1 MSVTAHRSRSHAV
14 DLDRIAREAMRTNGF
29 DPELPGAAVEELSA
43 LPEEPAMDGARDL
56 RALPWSSIDNRESRD
71 LDQVEVAEA
80 LDDGG
85 IRLRIGIADVSAFV
99 PRDSALDRHAAS
111 NTTSVYTGAVTFPML
126 PERLSTDLT
135 SLNEGEARRAVVLEL
150 TVDADGGVGTCELY
164 EAVLVN
170 RDKLAYEPVGQW
182 LVGATAAPL
191 EVSGVAGIAEQVRL
205 QDEAAQR
212 LRARRQERG
221 ALDLETIEA
230 RPVTSGGEVVD
241 LRVTRK
247 SRARE
252 LIEDFMIA
260 ANTAIAQ
267 RLERAGYPSIRRV
280 VHMPKRWPRIVD
292 IARSLGEALP
302 ADPDAVALSA
312 FLWRRRAADPD
323 GFASLSLSVVK
334 LLGSGEYVVDHPGAR
349 SEGHFGLA
357 VDDYTHS
364 TAPNR
369 RYADLV
375 TQRMLKALIA
385 GDPPPYTVEE
395 LESIAARCTVMEGAA
410 NKVERQMRK
419 VVAASLMARRRGE
432 RFDAIVTGASPKGV
446 YVRLVHPPAEGRVVR
461 GEEGLDVGERV
472 SVTLLGT
479 DVERGF
485 IDFGRA

>member
-1 MSVTAHRSRSHAV
+1 MSDTAHRSRSHAV

-29 DPELPGAAVEELSA
+29 DPELPGAVVEELSA
-43 LPEEPAMDGARDL
+43 LPEDPAMNGARDL

-71 LDQVEVAEA
+71 LDQVEMAEA

-85 IRLRIGIADVSAFV
+85 IRLRIGIADVSALV
-99 PRDSALDRHAAS
+99 PRDSALDRHAAA

-135 SLNEGEARRAVVLEL
+135 SLNEGEVRRAVVLEL
-150 TVDADGGVGTCELY
+150 TVDTDGGVGTCELY

-170 RDKLAYEPVGQW
+170 RDKLAYDSVGQW

-212 LRARRQERG
+212 LRARREERG

-280 VHMPKRWPRIVD
+280 VHMPKRWPSIVD
-292 IARSLGEALP
+292 VARSLGESLP
-302 ADPDAVALSA
+302 AEPDAVALSA
-312 FLWRRRAADPD
+312 FLRRRRAADPD

-395 LESIAARCTVMEGAA
+395 LEGIAARCTVMEGAA

-419 VVAASLMARRRGE
+419 VVAAAMLARRRGE

-479 DVERGF
+479 DVERVF